1 MSALFACQRFEK
13 RMILIRVQLFI
24 PSSMSVICKNGVELF
39 APIVDECDL
48 QKRLIVGVRVAPLE
62 ILPYK
67 DVYAQE
73 WDVVPGQTQCGKG
86 DLVFKQPGLDKFLVV
101 ETKYLTTN
109 SGHTARASRNRGRQK
124 VIEQAYRYGKLFK
137 QQHQRATVDVAI
149 CTNEKGLCI
158 LGHFKPYDLQLQ
170 QGPSSANLK
179 TPALSPSF
187 LRILPR
193 DIPMHRRHYYGLS
206 VL

>member
-1 MSALFACQRFEK
+1 MYGTQSAT
-13 RMILIRVQLFI
+13 IR
-24 PSSMSVICKNGVELF
+24 PR
-39 APIVDECDL
+39 PISDEYDL
-48 QKRLIVGVRVAPLE
+48 QRRLIVGVLE
-62 ILPYK
+62 SLPYK

-73 WDVVPGQTQCGKG
+73 WDVIPGWPQFGKG

-109 SGHTARASRNRGRQK
+109 TGHTARVSRNRGRQK
-124 VIEQAYRYGKLFK
+124 VIEQAYRYGELFKCIK

-158 LGHFKPYDLQLQ
+158 LGHFKPNEFQLH

-179 TPALSPSF
+179 ISALSPSF
-187 LRILPR
+187 FRNSYAPTPTMNHLRK
-193 DIPMHRRHYYGLS
+193 S
-206 VL
+206 K